1 MDWHGVDWQCDFF
14 DHRLRDH
21 HEVEEKTSYIL
32 MNPVRKGLCERA
44 EDWRWVY
51 PLMIA
56 RRRTGRARHS
66 CARCVLGCETTGA
79 QRTARPTNARLTD
92 HVSIKVNVSA
102 LVTIMKCKFA
112 VCVLVIMAA
121 LDANAQSKPSATL
134 IVTNAVVYTV
144 DKQRPKA
151 EAVAVIGDRIVAV
164 GSRAEIELW
173 RGPQT
178 KVIDADGKLLLP
190 GFNDAH
196 VHFIQGGAQL
206 DQVQL
211 TDAATPEEF
220 AKRIAAQTKKTP
232 KGEWIL
238 GGRWDETKWPNQELP
253 TKELVDRVTGDT
265 PMFVE
270 RYDGHEALANSA
282 AMKLAGIDPK
292 TAEIP
297 GGVIVRDASGNP
309 TGVFKDA
316 AMTLIYKAIPP
327 MTHEQR
333 LRAAR
338 GALKHA
344 ASLGVTS
351 VQHMNPEFADV
362 AAYSELAEKGELTT
376 RLYAVPMETDWR
388 DQAKVGIRRAWGSS
402 YLRLGAVKGYADG
415 SLGSRTAYMFEP
427 FNDDPGNRGLLSD
440 EMHPPSAMR
449 DRLMQ
454 ADAAGL
460 QLRVHAIGDR
470 AISMIL
476 DIFADIEKEHGY
488 HDQRFA
494 IEHAQHMAQK
504 DLERFAKLHVIA
516 SMQPYHAIDDG
527 RWAEPRLGHERA
539 RYSYAWRSFLDHG
552 VTLAF
557 GTDWPVAPLD
567 PMPGVYAAVTRATL
581 DGKNPGG
588 WIPEE
593 KITLPEAIEAYTMGA
608 AFAEFQEREK
618 GSITPGKLAD
628 MVIVSDNIFELK
640 PEAIRNVKVQTT
652 IVGGKVVYGER

>member
-1 MDWHGVDWQCDFF
+1 
-14 DHRLRDH
+14 
-21 HEVEEKTSYIL
+21 
-32 MNPVRKGLCERA
+32 
-44 EDWRWVY
+44 
-51 PLMIA
+51 
-56 RRRTGRARHS
+56 
-66 CARCVLGCETTGA
+66 
-79 QRTARPTNARLTD
+79 
-92 HVSIKVNVSA
+92 
-102 LVTIMKCKFA
+102 MKSKFA
-112 VCVLVIMAA
+112 FCFLLIMTA
-121 LDANAQSKPSATL
+121 LDANAEPKPSATL
-134 IVTNAVVYTV
+134 IVTNAAVYTV
-144 DKQRPKA
+144 DKQQPKA
-151 EAVAVIGDRIVAV
+151 QAVAVIGDRIAAV
-164 GSRAEIELW
+164 GSSADINLW

-178 KVIDADGKLLLP
+178 KIIDGGGKLLLP

-206 DQVQL
+206 EQVQL
-211 TDAATPEEF
+211 TDVTTPEEF
-220 AKRIAAQTKKTP
+220 AKRVAVQVKKTP

-238 GGRWDETKWPNQELP
+238 GGRWDETKWAKQELP
-253 TKELVDRVTGDT
+253 TKALVDPVSSDI
-265 PMFVE
+265 PIFVE
-270 RYDGHEALANSA
+270 RYDGHEALANSL
-282 AMKLAGIDPK
+282 AMKLAGVDAK
-292 TAEIP
+292 TPDAP
-297 GGVIVRDASGNP
+297 GGVIVRDADGNP
-309 TGVFKDA
+309 TGIFKDA
-316 AMTLIYKAIPP
+316 AMPLIYKAIPP
-327 MTHEQR
+327 MAQEQR

-338 GALKHA
+338 AAMKHA
-344 ASLGVTS
+344 VSVGVTS

-376 RLYAVPMETDWR
+376 RIYAAPMETDWR

-470 AISMIL
+470 GISMIL
-476 DIFADIEKEHGY
+476 DIFSDIEKEHGY

-494 IEHAQHMAQK
+494 VEHAQHMAQK
-504 DLERFAKLHVIA
+504 DFERFAKLHVIA

-527 RWAEPRLGHERA
+527 RWAEGRLGHDRA
-539 RYSYAWRSFLDHG
+539 RYSYAWHSFLDHG
-552 VTLAF
+552 VALAF

-567 PMPGVYAAVTRATL
+567 PILGLYAAVTRATL

-628 MVIVSDNIFELK
+628 MVILNDNIFDLK
-640 PEAIRNVKVQTT
+640 PEAIRNVKVKTT
-652 IVGGKVVYGER
+652 ILGGKVVYGEQ

>member
-1 MDWHGVDWQCDFF
+1 MDDRTPFNHG
-14 DHRLRDH
+14 
-21 HEVEEKTSYIL
+21 
-32 MNPVRKGLCERA
+32 
-44 EDWRWVY
+44 
-51 PLMIA
+51 
-56 RRRTGRARHS
+56 
-66 CARCVLGCETTGA
+66 
-79 QRTARPTNARLTD
+79 
-92 HVSIKVNVSA
+92 NVSA
-102 LVTIMKCKFA
+102 SITMMKRKF
-112 VCVLVIMAA
+112 VLCLLVIMSTLSA
-121 LDANAQSKPSATL
+121 DAESKPSATL
-134 IVTNAVVYTV
+134 IVNNAAVYTV
-144 DKQRPKA
+144 DKQQPIA

-164 GSRAEIELW
+164 GSRADVDLW

-178 KVIDADGKLLLP
+178 KVIDGGGKLLLP

-206 DQVQL
+206 EQVQL
-211 TDAATPEEF
+211 TDVSTPEEF
-220 AKRIAAQTKKTP
+220 AKRIVAQVKKTP

-238 GGRWDETKWPNQELP
+238 GGRWDETKWPKPELP
-253 TKELVDRVTGDT
+253 TKELIDAVTGDN
-265 PMFVE
+265 PVFVE
-270 RYDGHEALANSA
+270 RYDGHEALANSV
-282 AMKLAGIDPK
+282 AMKIAGVNAK
-292 TAEIP
+292 TPDVP
-297 GGVIVRDASGNP
+297 GGVIVRDAGGNP

-316 AMTLIYKAIPP
+316 AMPLIYKAIPP
-327 MTHEQR
+327 MTPEQR

-344 ASLGVTS
+344 ASVGVTS

-362 AAYSELAEKGELTT
+362 AAYSKLAEEGELTT
-376 RLYAVPMETDWR
+376 RIYAAPMETDWR
-388 DQAKVGIRRAWGSS
+388 DQAKVGIRHAWGSS

-415 SLGSRTAYMFEP
+415 SLGSRTACMFEP
-427 FNDDPGNRGLLSD
+427 FTDDPGNRGLLSD
-440 EMHPPSAMR
+440 EMQPPTAMR

-470 AISMIL
+470 GISMIL

-504 DLERFAKLHVIA
+504 DFERFAKLHVIA

-527 RWAEPRLGHERA
+527 RWAEGRLGHERA

-567 PMPGVYAAVTRATL
+567 PMPGLYAAITRATL

-588 WIPEE
+588 WFPEE
-593 KITLPEAIEAYTMGA
+593 KITLPEAIYAYTMGA
-608 AFAEFQEREK
+608 AFAEFQENEK

-628 MVIVSDNIFELK
+628 MVILSDNIFNLK
-640 PEAIRNVKVQTT
+640 PEAVRNVKVKTT

>member
-1 MDWHGVDWQCDFF
+1 
-14 DHRLRDH
+14 
-21 HEVEEKTSYIL
+21 
-32 MNPVRKGLCERA
+32 
-44 EDWRWVY
+44 
-51 PLMIA
+51 
-56 RRRTGRARHS
+56 
-66 CARCVLGCETTGA
+66 
-79 QRTARPTNARLTD
+79 
-92 HVSIKVNVSA
+92 
-102 LVTIMKCKFA
+102 MKCKFA
-112 VCVLVIMAA
+112 LCILMIMAA
-121 LDANAQSKPSATL
+121 LGAKAQSKPSAAL
-134 IVTNAVVYTV
+134 IITNAAVYTA

-164 GSRAEIELW
+164 GSRGDIDLW

-178 KVIDADGKLLLP
+178 KVIDAGGKLLLP

-206 DQVQL
+206 EQVQL

-220 AKRIAAQTKKTP
+220 AKRIAAQVKKTL

-238 GGRWDETKWPNQELP
+238 GGRWDETKWPKPELP
-253 TKELVDRVTGDT
+253 TKDLVDPVTRDI
-265 PMFVE
+265 PLFVE
-270 RYDGHEALANSA
+270 RYDGHEALANSV
-282 AMKLAGIDPK
+282 AMKLAGVDAK
-292 TAEIP
+292 TSDVP
-297 GGVIVRDASGNP
+297 GGVIMRDPSGNP

-316 AMTLIYKAIPP
+316 AMTQIYKAIPP

-362 AAYSELAEKGELTT
+362 AAYSELAEKGEFTT
-376 RLYAVPMETDWR
+376 RIYAVPMETDWR
-388 DQAKVGIRRAWGSS
+388 DQAKVGIRHAWGSS

-427 FNDDPGNRGLLSD
+427 FADDSGNRGLLSD
-440 EMHPPSAMR
+440 EMHPPTAMR

-470 AISMIL
+470 AISMML
-476 DIFADIEKEHGY
+476 DIFGDIEKEHGY
-488 HDQRFA
+488 HDQRFT

-504 DLERFAKLHVIA
+504 DFARFASLHVIA

-527 RWAEPRLGHERA
+527 RWAEKRLGHERA
-539 RYSYAWRSFLDHG
+539 RYSYTWRSFLNHG
-552 VTLAF
+552 VTLAL
-557 GTDWPVAPLD
+557 GTDWPVAPLN
-567 PMPGVYAAVTRATL
+567 PILGLYAAVTRATL
-581 DGKNPGG
+581 DGKNPDG

-593 KITLPEAIEAYTMGA
+593 KITLPEAVGAYTMGS
-608 AFAEFQEREK
+608 AFTEFQEHKK

-628 MVIVSDNIFELK
+628 MVILSDNIFDVK
-640 PEAIRNVKVQTT
+640 PEAIRNVKVETT
-652 IVGGKVVYGER
+652 IVRGKVVYEVR

>member
-1 MDWHGVDWQCDFF
+1 
-14 DHRLRDH
+14 
-21 HEVEEKTSYIL
+21 
-32 MNPVRKGLCERA
+32 
-44 EDWRWVY
+44 
-51 PLMIA
+51 
-56 RRRTGRARHS
+56 
-66 CARCVLGCETTGA
+66 
-79 QRTARPTNARLTD
+79 
-92 HVSIKVNVSA
+92 
-102 LVTIMKCKFA
+102 
-112 VCVLVIMAA
+112 MAA
-121 LDANAQSKPSATL
+121 MEAKAQPKPSATL
-134 IVTNAVVYTV
+134 IVTNAAVCTV
-144 DKQRPKA
+144 DKKCPKA
-151 EAVAVIGDRIVAV
+151 DAVAVIGDRIVAV
-164 GSRAEIELW
+164 GSHTQIELW
-173 RGPQT
+173 HGPET
-178 KVIDADGKLLLP
+178 KVIDAEGHSLLP

-206 DQVQL
+206 EQVSL
-211 TDAATPEEF
+211 VDAPSPKEF
-220 AKRIAAQTKKTP
+220 VKRIAAQVAKTP
-232 KGEWIL
+232 KGEWIQ
-238 GGRWDETKWPNQELP
+238 GGRWDETKWDKPELP
-253 TKELVDRVTGDT
+253 TKELVDPVTGDT
-265 PMFVE
+265 PIFLE
-270 RYDGHEALANSA
+270 RYDGHGALANSA
-282 AMKLAGIDPK
+282 AMKLAGVTAK
-292 TAEIP
+292 TADVP
-297 GGVIVRDASGNP
+297 GGVIVRDANGNP
-309 TGVFKDA
+309 TGIFKDA
-316 AMTLIYKAIPP
+316 AMTLIFKAIPP
-327 MTHEQR
+327 MTPDQR

-338 GALKHA
+338 AALKHA

-376 RLYAVPMETDWR
+376 RIYAAPMETEWR

-402 YLRLGAVKGYADG
+402 DLRLGAVKGYADG

-427 FNDDPGNRGLLSD
+427 FADDPGNRGLLSD

-476 DIFADIEKEHGY
+476 DIFGDIEKKHGY

-504 DLERFAKLHVIA
+504 DFARFAKLHVIA

-527 RWAEPRLGHERA
+527 RWAERRLGHDRA

-567 PMPGVYAAVTRATL
+567 PMPGLYAAVTRATL
-581 DGKNPGG
+581 DGKNSGG

-593 KITLPEAIEAYTMGA
+593 KITLPEAVEAYTMGA
-608 AFAEFQEREK
+608 AFTEFQDREK

-628 MVIVSDNIFELK
+628 MVILSDNIFDLK
-640 PEAIRNVKVQTT
+640 PEAIRNVKVKTT
-652 IVGGKVVYGER
+652 IMGGKVVYGDR

>member
-1 MDWHGVDWQCDFF
+1 MKSK
-14 DHRLRDH
+14 L
-21 HEVEEKTSYIL
+21 
-32 MNPVRKGLCERA
+32 A
-44 EDWRWVY
+44 VY
-51 PLMIA
+51 SL
-56 RRRTGRARHS
+56 
-66 CARCVLGCETTGA
+66 VF
-79 QRTARPTNARLTD
+79 
-92 HVSIKVNVSA
+92 VSA
-102 LVTIMKCKFA
+102 VY
-112 VCVLVIMAA
+112 
-121 LDANAQSKPSATL
+121 ANAQPKPTATL
-134 IVTNAVVYTV
+134 IITNAAVYTV
-144 DKQRPKA
+144 DKQHPA
-151 EAVAVIGDRIVAV
+151 TEAVAVIGDRIVAV
-164 GSRAEIELW
+164 GSRAEIDSW
-173 RGPQT
+173 RGPET
-178 KVIDADGKLLLP
+178 KVIDAGRKLVLP

-211 TDAATPEEF
+211 TDAASPQEF
-220 AKRIAAQTKKTP
+220 TKRIAAQVKKTT
-232 KGEWIL
+232 KGEWML
-238 GGRWDETKWPNQELP
+238 GGRWDETKWPKPELP
-253 TKELVDRVTGDT
+253 TKELVDAVTGAT
-265 PMFVE
+265 PIFVE

-282 AMKLAGIDPK
+282 AMKLAGIGAK
-292 TAEIP
+292 TPDVP
-297 GGVIVRDASGNP
+297 GGVITRDASGNP
-309 TGVFKDA
+309 TGIFKDA
-316 AMTLIYKAIPP
+316 AMTLMYKAIPP

-338 GALKHA
+338 GAMKHA
-344 ASLGVTS
+344 ASVGVTS

-376 RLYAVPMETDWR
+376 RIYAVPMETDWR

-427 FNDDPGNRGLLSD
+427 FSDDPGNRGLLSD

-449 DRLMQ
+449 ERLMG
-454 ADAAGL
+454 ADGAGL

-470 AISMIL
+470 AISMML
-476 DIFADIEKEHGY
+476 DIFGDIEKEHGY

-504 DLERFAKLHVIA
+504 DFERFATLHVIA

-527 RWAEPRLGHERA
+527 RWAEPRLGHDRA
-539 RYSYAWRSFLDHG
+539 RYSYAWRSFLDNG

-567 PMPGVYAAVTRATL
+567 PMLGLYAAVTRATL

-593 KITLPEAIEAYTMGA
+593 KITLPEAVEAYTMGS

-628 MVIVSDNIFELK
+628 IVILSDNILDLK

-652 IVGGKVVYGER
+652 IVGGKVVYV

>member
-1 MDWHGVDWQCDFF
+1 MF
-14 DHRLRDH
+14 L
-21 HEVEEKTSYIL
+21 
-32 MNPVRKGLCERA
+32 GLG
-44 EDWRWVY
+44 
-51 PLMIA
+51 I
-56 RRRTGRARHS
+56 RR
-66 CARCVLGCETTGA
+66 
-79 QRTARPTNARLTD
+79 P
-92 HVSIKVNVSA
+92 
-102 LVTIMKCKFA
+102 IMKYGFA
-112 VCVLVIMAA
+112 LCVLVIVAA
-121 LDANAQSKPSATL
+121 LNANAESKPSATL
-134 IVTNAVVYTV
+134 IVINAAVYTV
-144 DKQRPKA
+144 DKQHPKA

-164 GSRAEIELW
+164 GSRAEIVLW

-178 KVIDADGKLLLP
+178 KVIDAGGKLLLP

-206 DQVQL
+206 EQVQL
-211 TDAATPEEF
+211 TDAASPEEF
-220 AKRIAAQTKKTP
+220 AKRIAVQVRKTP

-238 GGRWDETKWPNQELP
+238 GGRWDETKWPKPELP
-253 TKELVDRVTGDT
+253 TKDLIDTVTGDT

-270 RYDGHEALANSA
+270 RYDGHEALANSV
-282 AMKLAGIDPK
+282 AMKLAGVDAK
-292 TAEIP
+292 TPDVP

-316 AMTLIYKAIPP
+316 AMPLIYKAIPP

-338 GALKHA
+338 AAMKHA
-344 ASLGVTS
+344 ASVGVTS
-351 VQHMNPEFADV
+351 VQHMNPEFSDV
-362 AAYSELAEKGELTT
+362 AAYSELAEKDELTT
-376 RLYAVPMETDWR
+376 RIYAVPMETDWR
-388 DQAKVGIRRAWGSS
+388 DQSKIGLRRAWGSS
-402 YLRLGAVKGYADG
+402 FLRLGAVKGYADG
-415 SLGSRTAYMFEP
+415 SLGSRTAYMFNP
-427 FNDDPGNRGLLSD
+427 FTDDPGNRGLLSD

-470 AISMIL
+470 AISMML
-476 DIFADIEKEHGY
+476 DVFADIEKEHGY

-494 IEHAQHMAQK
+494 IEHAQHMGQK
-504 DLERFAKLHVIA
+504 DFERFATLHVIA

-527 RWAEPRLGHERA
+527 RWAEGRLGHERA

-552 VTLAF
+552 VTLVF

-567 PMPGVYAAVTRATL
+567 PIVGLYAAITRATL

-593 KITLPEAIEAYTMGA
+593 RISLPEAIQAYTIGA

-628 MVIVSDNIFELK
+628 MVILSDNIFDLK
-640 PEAIRNVKVQTT
+640 SEAIRNVKVKTT
-652 IVGGKVVYGER
+652 IVGGKAVYGGQ

>member
-1 MDWHGVDWQCDFF
+1 MTEHLSTQ
-14 DHRLRDH
+14 
-21 HEVEEKTSYIL
+21 
-32 MNPVRKGLCERA
+32 A
-44 EDWRWVY
+44 
-51 PLMIA
+51 
-56 RRRTGRARHS
+56 
-66 CARCVLGCETTGA
+66 
-79 QRTARPTNARLTD
+79 
-92 HVSIKVNVSA
+92 NVSA
-102 LVTIMKCKFA
+102 FVTIMKCKFA
-112 VCVLVIMAA
+112 LCVLIIMAA
-121 LDANAQSKPSATL
+121 LDANAQPKPSATL
-134 IVTNAVVYTV
+134 IVTNAAVYTV
-144 DKQRPKA
+144 DKQQPKA

-164 GSRAEIELW
+164 GSRAEIDLW

-178 KVIDADGKLLLP
+178 KVIDAGGKLLLP

-211 TDAATPEEF
+211 TEAATPEEF
-220 AKRIAAQTKKTP
+220 AKRIASQVKKTP

-238 GGRWDETKWPNQELP
+238 GGRWDETKWSKQELP
-253 TKELVDRVTGDT
+253 TKALVDAVTGET
-265 PMFVE
+265 PIFVE

-292 TAEIP
+292 TPDVA
-297 GGVIVRDASGNP
+297 GGVIVRDASRNP

-316 AMTLIYKAIPP
+316 AMPLIYKAIPP

-338 GALKHA
+338 AAVKHA

-362 AAYSELAEKGELTT
+362 AAYSELDEKGELTT
-376 RLYAVPMETDWR
+376 RIYAVPMETDWR
-388 DQAKVGIRRAWGSS
+388 DQAKVGIRHAWGSTS
-402 YLRLGAVKGYADG
+402 LRLGAVKGYADG
-415 SLGSRTAYMFEP
+415 SLGSRTAYLFEP
-427 FNDDPGNRGLLSD
+427 FSDDPENRGLLSD
-440 EMHPPSAMR
+440 EMHPPTAMR

-470 AISMIL
+470 AISMML
-476 DIFADIEKEHGY
+476 DIFADIEKAHGY
-488 HDQRFA
+488 HNQRFT

-504 DLERFAKLHVIA
+504 DFARFASLHVIA

-527 RWAEPRLGHERA
+527 RWAEKRLGHDRA

-552 VTLAF
+552 VTLVL
-557 GTDWPVAPLD
+557 GTDWPVAPLN
-567 PMPGVYAAVTRATL
+567 PILGLYAAVTRATL
-581 DGKNPGG
+581 DGKNPDG

-593 KITLPEAIEAYTMGA
+593 KITLAEAVEAYTMGS
-608 AFAEFQEREK
+608 AFAEFQEHEK

-628 MVIVSDNIFELK
+628 MVILSDNIFDFK
-640 PEAIRNVKVQTT
+640 PEAIRSAKVEST
-652 IVGGKVVYGER
+652 IVGGKVVYEVR

>member
-1 MDWHGVDWQCDFF
+1 
-14 DHRLRDH
+14 
-21 HEVEEKTSYIL
+21 
-32 MNPVRKGLCERA
+32 
-44 EDWRWVY
+44 
-51 PLMIA
+51 
-56 RRRTGRARHS
+56 
-66 CARCVLGCETTGA
+66 
-79 QRTARPTNARLTD
+79 
-92 HVSIKVNVSA
+92 
-102 LVTIMKCKFA
+102 
-112 VCVLVIMAA
+112 MAT
-121 LDANAQSKPSATL
+121 LNANAQSQPSASL
-134 IVTNAVVYTV
+134 IVTNAAVYTV
-144 DKQRPKA
+144 DKQHLKA
-151 EAVAVIGDRIVAV
+151 EAVAVIKERIVAV
-164 GSRAEIELW
+164 GSQTDIDLW

-178 KVIDADGKLLLP
+178 KVIDAGGKLLLP

-196 VHFIQGGAQL
+196 VHFVQGGAQL

-220 AKRIAAQTKKTP
+220 AKRMAAQVKKTP

-238 GGRWDETKWPNQELP
+238 GGRWDETKWPKPELP
-253 TKELVDRVTGDT
+253 TKDFVDPVTGAT
-265 PMFVE
+265 PIFVE

-282 AMKLAGIDPK
+282 ALKLAGINAK
-292 TAEIP
+292 TPDVP

-309 TGVFKDA
+309 TGILKDA
-316 AMTLIYKAIPP
+316 AMALIYKAIPP
-327 MTHEQR
+327 MTPEQR
-333 LRAAR
+333 IRAAR

-376 RLYAVPMETDWR
+376 RIYAVPMETDWR
-388 DQAKVGIRRAWGSS
+388 DQAKVGIRHAWGST

-415 SLGSRTAYMFEP
+415 SLGSRTAYMFAP
-427 FNDDPGNRGLLSD
+427 FADDPGNHGLLSD
-440 EMHPPSAMR
+440 EMHPPGVMR

-470 AISMIL
+470 AISMML
-476 DIFADIEKEHGY
+476 DIFGDIEKDHGY

-504 DLERFAKLHVIA
+504 DFERFAKLHVIA

-527 RWAEPRLGHERA
+527 RWAEPRLGHDRA
-539 RYSYAWRSFLDHG
+539 RYSYAWRSFLDNG

-567 PMPGVYAAVTRATL
+567 PMVGLYAAVTRATL

-593 KITLPEAIEAYTMGA
+593 KITLPEAVEAYTMGA
-608 AFAEFQEREK
+608 AFAEFQERDK

-628 MVIVSDNIFELK
+628 MVILSDNIFDLK
-640 PEAIRNVKVQTT
+640 PEAIRNVEVKTT
-652 IVGGKVVYGER
+652 IVGGKVVYAGQ

>member
-1 MDWHGVDWQCDFF
+1 
-14 DHRLRDH
+14 
-21 HEVEEKTSYIL
+21 
-32 MNPVRKGLCERA
+32 
-44 EDWRWVY
+44 
-51 PLMIA
+51 
-56 RRRTGRARHS
+56 
-66 CARCVLGCETTGA
+66 
-79 QRTARPTNARLTD
+79 
-92 HVSIKVNVSA
+92 
-102 LVTIMKCKFA
+102 
-112 VCVLVIMAA
+112 MAA
-121 LDANAQSKPSATL
+121 LDANGQSKPSATL
-134 IVTNAVVYTV
+134 IVTNAAVYTV
-144 DKQRPKA
+144 DKQHPKA

-164 GSRAEIELW
+164 GSRAEIDLW

-178 KVIDADGKLLLP
+178 RVIDAGGKLLLP

-206 DQVQL
+206 GQIQL

-220 AKRIAAQTKKTP
+220 AQRVAAQVANTP

-238 GGRWDETKWPNQELP
+238 GGRWDETKWAKPKLP
-253 TKELVDRVTGDT
+253 TKDLVDPVTGDT
-265 PMFVE
+265 PVFVE

-282 AMKLAGIDPK
+282 AMKLAGVTAK
-292 TAEIP
+292 TAEVP

-316 AMTLIYKAIPP
+316 AMSLIYKAIPL
-327 MTHEQR
+327 MTRAER

-376 RLYAVPMETDWR
+376 RIYAVPMETEWH

-402 YLRLGAVKGYADG
+402 SLRLGAVKGYADG

-427 FNDDPGNRGLLSD
+427 FADDPGNRGLLSD

-449 DRLMQ
+449 ERLMQ

-460 QLRVHAIGDR
+460 QIRIHAIGDR
-470 AISMIL
+470 AISMML
-476 DIFADIEKEHGY
+476 DIFGDIEKEHGY

-504 DLERFAKLHVIA
+504 DFERFVKLHVIA

-527 RWAEPRLGHERA
+527 RWAEARLGRGRA

-567 PMPGVYAAVTRATL
+567 PIQGLYAAVTRATL

-593 KITLPEAIEAYTMGA
+593 KITLPEAIEAYTMGS
-608 AFAEFQEREK
+608 AFAEFQERDK
-618 GSITPGKLAD
+618 GSITRGKLAD
-628 MVIVSDNIFELK
+628 MVIMSDNIFDVK

-652 IVGGKVVYGER
+652 ITGGKVVYGER

>member
-1 MDWHGVDWQCDFF
+1 M
-14 DHRLRDH
+14 
-21 HEVEEKTSYIL
+21 S
-32 MNPVRKGLCERA
+32 A
-44 EDWRWVY
+44 VY
-51 PLMIA
+51 
-56 RRRTGRARHS
+56 
-66 CARCVLGCETTGA
+66 
-79 QRTARPTNARLTD
+79 
-92 HVSIKVNVSA
+92 
-102 LVTIMKCKFA
+102 
-112 VCVLVIMAA
+112 
-121 LDANAQSKPSATL
+121 ANAQPKPSATF
-134 IVTNAVVYTV
+134 IITNAAVYTV
-144 DKQRPKA
+144 DKQHPTA

-164 GSRAEIELW
+164 GARAEIDLW
-173 RGPQT
+173 RGPET
-178 KVIDADGKLLLP
+178 KVIDAGHKLVLP

-211 TDAATPEEF
+211 TDAASPQEF
-220 AKRIAAQTKKTP
+220 TMRIAAQAKNTP

-238 GGRWDETKWPNQELP
+238 GGRWDETKWPRPKLP
-253 TKELVDRVTGDT
+253 TKELVDAVTGAT
-265 PMFVE
+265 PIFVE

-282 AMKLAGIDPK
+282 AMKLAGVDAK
-292 TAEIP
+292 TADVP
-297 GGVIVRDASGNP
+297 GGVIVRDANGNP

-316 AMTLIYKAIPP
+316 AQELIYKTVPA
-327 MTHEQR
+327 MSHEQR
-333 LRAAR
+333 VRVARRA
-338 GALKHA
+338 LEHA

-376 RLYAVPMETDWR
+376 RIYAVPMETDWR
-388 DQAKVGIRRAWGSS
+388 DQAKVGIRHAWGSS
-402 YLRLGAVKGYADG
+402 YLRLGGVKGYADG

-427 FNDDPGNRGLLSD
+427 FADDPGNRGLLSD

-449 DRLMQ
+449 ERLMG
-454 ADAAGL
+454 ADDAGL
-460 QLRVHAIGDR
+460 QIRVHAIGDR
-470 AISMIL
+470 AISMML

-504 DLERFAKLHVIA
+504 DFERFAKLHVIA

-527 RWAEPRLGHERA
+527 RWAEKRLGHDRA

-567 PMPGVYAAVTRATL
+567 PMLGLYAAVTRATL

-593 KITLPEAIEAYTMGA
+593 KITLPEAVEAYTMGS

-618 GSITPGKLAD
+618 GSIMPGKLAD

-640 PEAIRNVKVQTT
+640 PEAIRGVKVRTT